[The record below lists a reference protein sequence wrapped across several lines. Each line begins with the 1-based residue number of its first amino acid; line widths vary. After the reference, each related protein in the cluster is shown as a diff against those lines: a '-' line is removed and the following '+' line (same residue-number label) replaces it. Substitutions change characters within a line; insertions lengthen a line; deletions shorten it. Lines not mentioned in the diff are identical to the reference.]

1 MPPCPIL
8 CSYWT
13 SQTTGFCDPKAYRD
27 MWLDNAPAPQDVNP
41 LTCSQANQDGC
52 VYEDDR
58 VANFTLTTIAAHD
71 PATPLF
77 AYIAW
82 HNNHEP
88 LEVPQAQL
96 DKFEFVYH
104 NCSVMAGGSPNK
116 NNTCTAAYM
125 ASADAADKG
134 CCFRQFYSAMTNYV
148 DMHVGQVVALL
159 KAKGMWANTLLV
171 VSSDNGGPI
180 YRNGAAGANNFP
192 LRGGKKSNFE
202 GGVRVNAFVAG
213 GVVPAAR
220 AGAVETSLI
229 GTEDWYRT
237 FCGLAGVDATD
248 ARAAAAGLPPVEGYD
263 LWPLLSGANATG
275 PRTEVWLGSNHPG
288 DTDSSDSPMVQGLI
302 RADGYKALYGNVIE
316 NAWTSAFYP
325 NATTDW
331 CDTCP
336 LDCGTIDAPACL
348 FNVFDDP
355 TEHVNLAADKPDIVA
370 AMAARLKEL
379 QAGIFAPVRGKPDN
393 VDACHAGDV
402 TWGGFVGPFQP

>member
-1 MPPCPIL
+1 
-8 CSYWT
+8 
-13 SQTTGFCDPKAYRD
+13 

-41 LTCSQANQDGC
+41 LTCSQSNQTGC

-58 VANFTLTTIAAHD
+58 VANFTLATLAPHD
-71 PATPLF
+71 PSTPLF
-77 AYIAW
+77 MYLTW

-88 LEVPQAQL
+88 LEVPQVQL
-96 DKFEFVYH
+96 DKFEYVYK
-104 NCSVMAGGSPNK
+104 NCSAMAGLGGSPDK

-134 CCFRQFYSAMTNYV
+134 CCFRQYYSAMTNYV
-148 DMHVGQVVALL
+148 DMHIGQVVAALQ
-159 KAKGMWANTLLV
+159 AKGMWGSTLFV

-192 LRGGKKSNFE
+192 LRGGKKSNWE

-213 GVVPAAR
+213 GLVPAAR
-220 AGAVETSLI
+220 AGAVEHALAGS
-229 GTEDWYRT
+229 EDWFRT
-237 FCGLAGVDATD
+237 CCGLAGVDAAD

-263 LWPLLSGANATG
+263 LWPLLSGANSTP

-302 RADGYKALYGNVIE
+302 RADGYKVLYGNVIE

-325 NATTDW
+325 NATTNW
-331 CDTCP
+331 CDTCA
-336 LDCGTIDAPACL
+336 LDCGTIQEPTCL

-355 TEHVNLAADKPDIVA
+355 TEHINLAAAKPDIVA
-370 AMAARLKEL
+370 AMAARLQEL
-379 QAGIFAPVRGKPDN
+379 QAGIFAPMRGKPDDA
-393 VDACHAGDV
+393 DACYAGDV
-402 TWGGFVGPFQP
+402 TWKGFVGPFAP